1 MNDVLSQQHRHS
13 QKNVTLSEKTE
24 MLKDECVFS
33 KEINNLK
40 L

>member
-1 MNDVLSQQHRHS
+1 MTCCHNNIDTAR
-13 QKNVTLSEKTE
+13 KIVTLSEKTE
-24 MLKDECVFS
+24 MLKDKCVFS